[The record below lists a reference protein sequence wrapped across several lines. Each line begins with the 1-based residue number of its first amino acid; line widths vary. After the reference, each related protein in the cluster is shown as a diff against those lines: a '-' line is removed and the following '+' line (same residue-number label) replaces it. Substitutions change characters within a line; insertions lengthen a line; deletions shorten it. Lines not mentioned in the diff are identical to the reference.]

1 MNITRNMSFS
11 ISRFLPAAFLPPPSR
26 WGCGVLDEAVELVT
40 VAFDPAV
47 TVGAGRLPRV
57 INVGVTIDVEV
68 MMMTTGVFTSVDTT
82 TDVEVVSGVMLMD
95 VVVEVALVGGVL
107 LVTGADRAVELG
119 STVVG
124 GGLGLFTILKSALY
138 IIDSIGT
145 WETKRRML
153 FKRKQINRQDFAM
166 TNAGSKTH

>member
-11 ISRFLPAAFLPPPSR
+11 ISRFLPAAFLPLPSR
-26 WGCGVLDEAVELVT
+26 WGCGVLDEAVELVV

-68 MMMTTGVFTSVDTT
+68 MRMITGVFTSVDTT
-82 TDVEVVSGVMLMD
+82 TDVEVVSGVMLID
-95 VVVEVALVGGVL
+95 VVVEVVLVGGVL
-107 LVTGADRAVELG
+107 LVTGAVELG
-119 STVVG
+119 GTVVG

-153 FKRKQINRQDFAM
+153 FIK
-166 TNAGSKTH
+166 H

>member
-1 MNITRNMSFS
+1 MNIARNISFS
-11 ISRFLPAAFLPPPSR
+11 ISRFLPAAFLPLPSR
-26 WGCGVLDEAVELVT
+26 WGCGVLDEAVELVV

-68 MMMTTGVFTSVDTT
+68 MTMTTGVFTSVDTT

-95 VVVEVALVGGVL
+95 VVVEVTLVGGVL
-107 LVTGADRAVELG
+107 LVTGTDRAVELG

-145 WETKRRML
+145 WETKRRM
-153 FKRKQINRQDFAM
+153 
-166 TNAGSKTH
+166 